1 MIGWEEHF
9 RALRQG
15 VSRSLNG
22 LKMMLGR
29 GRIQMVINND
39 HGPVQMIQVQVS
51 AVELMNL
58 PRLAEFG
65 FVSRAPKNSDC
76 AIIFLNAERTWGIV
90 VATGNQTAR
99 MPLANDGETAIH
111 DANGEN
117 GAAGKWIWAKKG
129 AGWEI
134 ECNGEPFILMDC
146 SNLTASNKAGGTMPV
161 TLNMNGGNVTLNLGG
176 GNVTL
181 NNPGTVV
188 LGPAGKR
195 VVMDGDPVVGGGGG
209 TVQATQNVVKV

>member
-1 MIGWEEHF
+1 MTDSAMRQAAA
-9 RALRQG
+9 RA
-15 VSRSLNG
+15 LNG

-29 GRIQMVINND
+29 GRIQLNVGND
-39 HGPVQMIQVQVS
+39 QGAVQILQAIVS
-51 AVELMNL
+51 AKETMNI

-65 FVSRAPKNSDC
+65 FASRPPPNSDC
-76 AIIFLNAERTWGIV
+76 AILFLNAERTWGII

-99 MPLANDGETAIH
+99 MKLQNDGEAALH
-111 DANGEN
+111 DAFGEN
-117 GAAGKWIWAKKG
+117 GTPGKWIWAKGGG

-134 ECNGEPFILMDC
+134 ECNGEPFILLDC
-146 SNLTASNKAGGTMPV
+146 PTITASPKAGGK
-161 TLNMNGGNVTLNLGG
+161 LNVTINLGG
-176 GNVTL
+176 GNVQL
-181 NNPGTVV
+181 NNPGSVV